1 MNPARNWRE
10 TPQRYRLEAAKC
22 KGCGK
27 VHFPPRLVCDSCHG
41 RAFESLRLPDDGTVE
56 TWTVIRVA
64 PAGFGDQVPY
74 ALGVIKLS
82 NGVRIMAQIVD
93 LNPDELKIGLPVK
106 LEFRKIQSDGE
117 RGIHGYGYKAV
128 PA

>member
-10 TPQRYRLEAAKC
+10 IPQRYRLEAGKC
-22 KGCGK
+22 KGCGEI
-27 VHFPPRLVCDSCHG
+27 HFPPRVVCECGHRD
-41 RAFESLRLPDDGTVE
+41 FETLRLPDTGTVE
-56 TWTVIRVA
+56 TFTVIRVA
-64 PAGFGDQVPY
+64 PFGFTDEAPY
-74 ALGVIKLS
+74 ALGVIKLA
-82 NGVRIMAQIVD
+82 NGVQIMAQIVD

-106 LEFRKIQSDGE
+106 LEFRKVQSDSP